1 LEVTTENAFANTV
14 TVIGETNTMTVQV
27 DHQSLTAI
35 KYITID
41 ANGVVEL
48 DDSGTLVSATVDVRS
63 GGLLAGNGTIVGNVK
78 VGTVIGP
85 QEATFSP
92 GFPTGQFDIEGSYEQ
107 GTSGVLEIDVEGTA
121 LEQVDT
127 VDVTGEARL
136 GGTMRVIL
144 ANAMAVDAGDTITLM
159 TAGSFTPDTVFEQV
173 VTTGTDDLFLAV
185 NYPNLSGGSGGSNG
199 GSGSSDPVQV
209 LSGQWYERGD
219 MNHFDGVDEDD
230 VDYFALALRDTLAYI
245 NSKVPNG
252 NNNIRNADWGTS
264 AGDFAGGNQ
273 GQPDG
278 TLDFDDIPLFL
289 NRVNMS
295 MAAFM
300 EIYESIGAT
309 VPEPSS
315 SLLVVVGG
323 LVTCGL
329 RCRRRPC
336 CSR

>member
-1 LEVTTENAFANTV
+1 
-14 TVIGETNTMTVQV
+14 
-27 DHQSLTAI
+27 
-35 KYITID
+35 
-41 ANGVVEL
+41 
-48 DDSGTLVSATVDVRS
+48 
-63 GGLLAGNGTIVGNVK
+63 LAGSGTIVGNVK
-78 VGTVIGP
+78 VGTVSGP
-85 QEATFSP
+85 QPATFSP
-92 GFPTGQFDIEGSYEQ
+92 GFSTGQPDIKGTYEQ
-107 GTSGVLEIDVEGTA
+107 GSGGVLVIDVEGTGPG
-121 LEQVDT
+121 QVDT
-127 VDVTGEARL
+127 VDVTGEAKL
-136 GGTMRVIL
+136 GGTMRVVVS
-144 ANAMAVDAGDTITLM
+144 NAMAVEAGDTITLM
-159 TAGSFTPDTVFEQV
+159 TAGSFTADTVFEQV
-173 VTTGTDDLFLAV
+173 VTTGTEDLFMAV
-185 NYPNLSGGSGGSNG
+185 SYPNLDGGAGGSNG

-219 MNHFDGVDEDD
+219 MNHLNGVDEDD
-230 VDYFALALRDTLAYI
+230 VDFFALALRDPLAYF
-245 NSKVPNG
+245 NSYVPNG
-252 NNNIRNADWGTS
+252 NNNVRIANWGTS

-329 RCRRRPC
+329 RCRRRPSC
-336 CSR
+336 NR